1 MKKKVGIV
9 GSGNLGRVVGLNWA
23 STGHDVF
30 FGHRRPE
37 VLERIQDLAGTLP
50 IRTGSNEAAVRESD
64 IILYT
69 LGAVL
74 PSQIAE
80 PDAWAGKVVIDP
92 NNAFSREGIDRT
104 VTTSF
109 AERYQADIPAA
120 HVVKA
125 LNGHAQETF
134 ELTAEQLRRTGA
146 GSFYCGNDATA
157 NQTVAELINATG
169 LTAIQSGNLDQAVS
183 LEGLAKVLLPV
194 WTERGLYL
202 SLALVNLPQP
212 AQPRFGGRQ

>member
-1 MKKKVGIV
+1 MRKIGIV

-23 STGHDVF
+23 SKGYDVF

-37 VLERIQDLAGTLP
+37 VLEHIKELAGELP
-50 IRTGSNEAAVRESD
+50 IQTGSNEAAVRESD
-64 IILYT
+64 VILYT

-80 PDAWAGKVVIDP
+80 PAAWAGKIVIDP
-92 NNAFSREGIDRT
+92 NNAFGRGGIDRPA
-104 VTTSF
+104 TTSF

-134 ELTAEQLRRTGA
+134 ELAAEQLRQTGA
-146 GSFYCGNDATA
+146 GSFYCGNDAAA

-169 LTAIQSGNLDQAVS
+169 LTAIQSGNLNQALF
-183 LEGLAKVLLPV
+183 LEGLGKVLLPL
-194 WTERGLYL
+194 WMERGLYL

-212 AQPRFGGRQ
+212 AHPRFGGRQ

>member
-1 MKKKVGIV
+1 MRKIGIV

-23 STGHDVF
+23 TSGYDVF

-37 VLERIQDLAGTLP
+37 VLERIQELAGDLP
-50 IRTGSNEAAVRESD
+50 IQTGSNEAAVRASD
-64 IILYT
+64 IIFYT

-80 PDAWAGKVVIDP
+80 PGAWAGKVVIDP
-92 NNAFSREGIDRT
+92 NNAFSREGLDRPA
-104 VTTSF
+104 TTSF
-109 AERYQADIPAA
+109 AERYQADIPLA
-120 HVVKA
+120 HMVKA

-134 ELTAEQLRRTGA
+134 ELAAEQLRQTGA
-146 GSFYCGNDATA
+146 GSFYCGNDADA

-169 LTAIQSGNLDQAVS
+169 LTAIPSGSLDQALS

-194 WTERGLYL
+194 WMARGLYV
-202 SLALVNLPQP
+202 SLALVSLPPP
-212 AQPRFGGRQ
+212 AHPRFGGRQ